1 MIDYTQFVKDFPPE
15 IATMLVAMLPVGEL
29 RGAIPFALAVYDMPF
44 WKVFLF
50 AVIGNMVPVI
60 FILWLLDPVSKFLME
75 RSKIMNRLF
84 TWLFEKTRKKH
95 SEKFKK
101 WEELALITFVAI
113 PLPVT
118 GGWSGSVAAFVF
130 GVPFKKA
137 LPLIFIGI
145 LISAGIV
152 SLLSLG
158 VVGVIAS
165 L

>member
-1 MIDYTQFVKDFPPE
+1 MIDYAKLVSDFPPE

-44 WKVFLF
+44 WKVFIF
-50 AVIGNMVPVI
+50 AVIGNMIPVI
-60 FILWLLDPVSKFLME
+60 FILWLLDPVSKFLMKH
-75 RSKIMNRLF
+75 SKIMNKLF
-84 TWLFEKTRKKH
+84 TWLFDRTQKKH

-130 GVPFKKA
+130 GIPFKKA

-145 LISAGIV
+145 LISATIV
-152 SLLSLG
+152 SLLSYG
-158 VVGVIAS
+158 VVGLANI
-165 L
+165 